1 MPAGR
6 MYKHK
11 RRTLPATPRRGLNR
25 TEVRQTKQ
33 IAKQQIRLR
42 SETKQRAWIY
52 PKADNDDGTYFNM
65 EHNKPHFLFG
75 GKNENGLLNL
85 GVGDQSRPRAEGGGL
100 PISKP
105 GQCREGTSVRLQ
117 ALNHRFVMSSNG
129 PSKNTMLR
137 VIIFKYPSDKNS
149 ANIVEGDI
157 LLQPTNVGTTIGY
170 PNIFLPL
177 NRYNGRGIT
186 FLKDVTY
193 QGFGPTSGA
202 IADESTGETTN
213 WGLGFVKQFSCNYI
227 VKNGVKIKYA
237 ESPDGNDATIPAV
250 YNIGMMIVPFT
261 NEGAAQNEV
270 CGTLSILG
278 SMAFKDL

>member
-1 MPAGR
+1 MPTTYNYGG
-6 MYKHK
+6 K
-11 RRTLPATPRRGLNR
+11 RRKRINRGARGLNR
-25 TEVRQTKQ
+25 VERAQAKD

-52 PKADNDDGTYFNM
+52 PKADNADGTYFNM

-85 GVGDQSRPRAEGGGL
+85 GVGDQSRPRPEGGGL

-105 GQCREGTSVRLQ
+105 GQCREGTQVRLQ
-117 ALNHRFVMSSNG
+117 ALNHRFIMSSNG
-129 PSKNTMLR
+129 ASKNTMLR
-137 VIIFKYPSDKNS
+137 IIIFKYPSDKNS

-157 LLQPTNVGTTIGY
+157 LLQPTNVGSTIGF
-170 PNIFLPL
+170 PNVFLPL

-186 FLKDVTY
+186 FLKDSTY

-227 VKNGVKIKYA
+227 VKNGVRIKYA
-237 ESPDGNDATIPAV
+237 ESPDGSDGTVPAV
-250 YNIGMMIVPFT
+250 YNIGMMIIPFT
-261 NEGAAQNEV
+261 NEGAEQNEV